1 LSRQHKA
8 SKIKNSD
15 LESEE
20 EGNKHIVDAIGDV
33 AADRWI
39 PNEWSGFGKDVSGA
53 IDDDEKENVSRN
65 DPRDDKKP
73 KAGVGHDLGKLD
85 IAHHLS
91 DLRMSN

>member
-1 LSRQHKA
+1 MSTGK
-8 SKIKNSD
+8 SKQNKKSD

-20 EGNKHIVDAIGDV
+20 EGNKHIVDTIGDV

-39 PNEWSGFGKDVSGA
+39 PKEWNGFGKDVSGV
-53 IDDDEKENVSRN
+53 IDNDEEENVSRN

-73 KAGVGHDLGKLD
+73 KAGVGHDLGKLY

-91 DLRMSN
+91 DLWMNN